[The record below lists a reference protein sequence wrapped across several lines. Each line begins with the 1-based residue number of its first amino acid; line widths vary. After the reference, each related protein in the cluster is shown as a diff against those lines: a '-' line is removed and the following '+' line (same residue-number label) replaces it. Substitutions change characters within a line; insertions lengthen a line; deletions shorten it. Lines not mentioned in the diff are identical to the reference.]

1 MANITIQNLEVES
14 TALNQV
20 SPGEMEKVVGGF
32 LNMGLFTSIVN
43 QYSLLNLLGVFTDL
57 TAELLTSPL
66 RFSFM

>member
-32 LNMGLFTSIVN
+32 ILNADSAFNLIANKLIRV
-43 QYSLLNLLGVFTDL
+43 SLVGVFAQRL
-57 TAELLTSPL
+57 TNLTL
-66 RFSFM
+66 GG